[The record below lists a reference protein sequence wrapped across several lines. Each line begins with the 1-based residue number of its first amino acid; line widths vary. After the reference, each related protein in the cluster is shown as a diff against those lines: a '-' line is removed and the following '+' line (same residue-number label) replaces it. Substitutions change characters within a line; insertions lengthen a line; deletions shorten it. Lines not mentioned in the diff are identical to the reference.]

1 MLCCQDLALAQE
13 VLHNRSRVRLGLGSP
28 CSPPNPA
35 APHPPPGPAVV
46 HHPACRL
53 RENGCSWGGGGES
66 AAYPPTP
73 RVTPVGA
80 AAERAKPCC
89 SIPAPIRDGGG
100 GGGHVCR
107 PDPRQHPNPPGWG
120 DRGVPLPGL
129 GGSVH
134 GASLLPGG
142 GVFGGGGRRAGGGSS
157 LCVCVSPPTPGRG
170 CGAERCRTQDQAAAG
185 PPPSPEF
192 SPPPP
197 GRGAAPY
204 LEGAVETRDL

>member
-35 APHPPPGPAVV
+35 APHPPTRP
-46 HHPACRL
+46 R
-53 RENGCSWGGGGES
+53 CSPSPCLQIKGEWVQLGGGGRECS
-66 AAYPPTP
+66 LPPHPTGDP
-73 RVTPVGA
+73 RGSCS
-80 AAERAKPCC
+80 RASKALLQHP
-89 SIPAPIRDGGG
+89 STHPRWG

-192 SPPPP
+192 FPPP